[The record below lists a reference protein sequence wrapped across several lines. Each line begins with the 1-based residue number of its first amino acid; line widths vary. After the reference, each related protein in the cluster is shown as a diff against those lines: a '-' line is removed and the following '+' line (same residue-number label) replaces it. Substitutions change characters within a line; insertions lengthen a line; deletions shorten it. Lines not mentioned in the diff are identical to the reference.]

1 VGLKMETTFDPEN
14 ITGLS
19 EEEAAG
25 ILKNDGYNELPSQK
39 KTEPVFHLTECS

>member
-1 VGLKMETTFDPEN
+1 METTLDPEN

-39 KTEPVFHLTECS
+39 NRACFPSY